1 MKSNQVITVRFEQ
14 ADYSKHLC
22 HLLKEAKLPPR
33 EIEDFEIYHIDRRL
47 FNGDTAIQMAAD
59 LLNIDIKQN
68 KVYKTTTT
76 TAKDTVLGKRKREE
90 TDKPA
95 IDEVVCK
102 PTTTM
107 MYAGINSYA
116 QRFYQSAT
124 L

>member
-1 MKSNQVITVRFEQ
+1 
-14 ADYSKHLC
+14 
-22 HLLKEAKLPPR
+22 
-33 EIEDFEIYHIDRRL
+33 
-47 FNGDTAIQMAAD
+47 MAAD

-76 TAKDTVLGKRKREE
+76 TTNTRANDSVLGKRKREE

-95 IDEVVCK
+95 TDEVVCK

-124 L
+124 LQ